1 MPVVR
6 AVQGPTERRRGCG
19 QRQGG
24 HQVAWL
30 VLRRRG
36 QGRGVEAVHHDDCGA
51 VPDRSRR
58 PVVES
63 DGTAVEE
70 GAAAGRRRGR
80 GGRRRAGVAPSRQRR
95 SNVSVERGGLGGGG
109 YAGTTWVRRRRRASG
124 GGGGQDGVD
133 GG

>member
-6 AVQGPTERRRGCG
+6 GVQGPTERRRGCG

-30 VLRRRG
+30 ILRRRG

-63 DGTAVEE
+63 HGTAVEE
-70 GAAAGRRRGR
+70 GGGAGRRRGG
-80 GGRRRAGVAPSRQRR
+80 GGRRGGGVAPRRQRQGQ
-95 SNVSVERGGLGGGG
+95 VSAER
-109 YAGTTWVRRRRRASG
+109 
-124 GGGGQDGVD
+124 
-133 GG
+133 

>member
-63 DGTAVEE
+63 DGTAGE
-70 GAAAGRRRGR
+70 GR
-80 GGRRRAGVAPSRQRR
+80 GGAGGPRW
-95 SNVSVERGGLGGGG
+95 GGGG
-109 YAGTTWVRRRRRASG
+109 PG
-124 GGGGQDGVD
+124 GGGGRRAPRR
-133 GG
+133 GGGS